1 MSHSTHTMRHF
12 EDEAF
17 HAIDHTDNDK
27 QITTTKNTQKPN
39 PMTQK
44 VATFKKN
51 TESTNLS
58 QNLNQ

>member
-1 MSHSTHTMRHF
+1 MRHF